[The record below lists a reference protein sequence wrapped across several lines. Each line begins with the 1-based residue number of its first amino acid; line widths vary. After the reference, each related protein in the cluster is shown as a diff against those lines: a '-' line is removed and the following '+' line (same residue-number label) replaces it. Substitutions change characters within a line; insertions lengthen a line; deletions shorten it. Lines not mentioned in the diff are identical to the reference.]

1 MKGGSDLQAYNP
13 YKRFIVLLGV
23 LTFLGIVILS
33 GTFSILVQR
42 NILDETVQVTQEGI
56 SIHFKKV
63 FANLFAEQHAMHGAN
78 GMNNDIYSEQG
89 NPAAKVLYDTQ
100 LNVVRLHFDL
110 YRIEESQFI
119 LPSGEIL
126 FSYNRDEVGQRV
138 PVQGELQQAFANKVV
153 FTRPAPE
160 ILKLW
165 IPILNEAGQ
174 IKEVA
179 LVERNIS
186 TQLQAMRQMQLIG
199 TLLVATVFTVLY
211 FSLRQVFL
219 RSTRKINQQNQELE
233 RLLSALEDTYDASLH
248 ALSAALDSRDNETEG
263 HSMRVTSY
271 TIHLARRAGVPE
283 QDLVQIARGALL
295 HDIGK
300 IGIPDAILR
309 KPGAL
314 TEGEWE
320 IMKTH
325 VTIGYEMLQPIEF
338 LRPALP
344 IVRSHHER
352 WDGKGYPMGLQ
363 GEEIPLPARIFAICD
378 TYDAITSDRPYRKG
392 KSHEEAIAEIAAHS
406 GTQFDPAIVVAF
418 LSIPQEAWLRSGQ
431 FAKERHEQK
440 ITIQDLLEA
449 ERTA

>member
-1 MKGGSDLQAYNP
+1 
-13 YKRFIVLLGV
+13 
-23 LTFLGIVILS
+23 
-33 GTFSILVQR
+33 
-42 NILDETVQVTQEGI
+42 
-56 SIHFKKV
+56 
-63 FANLFAEQHAMHGAN
+63 MHGTN
-78 GMNNDIYSEQG
+78 GMNNDIYAEQG

-165 IPILNEAGQ
+165 IPILDEAGQ

-186 TQLQAMRQMQLIG
+186 TQLQAIRQMQLIG

-263 HSMRVTSY
+263 HS
-271 TIHLARRAGVPE
+271 
-283 QDLVQIARGALL
+283 
-295 HDIGK
+295 
-300 IGIPDAILR
+300 R

-314 TEGEWE
+314 TQGEWE

-325 VTIGYEMLQPIEF
+325 VTIGYDMLQPIEF

-352 WDGKGYPMGLQ
+352 WDGKGYQDGPPRGRDSAA
-363 GEEIPLPARIFAICD
+363 GKDFCNCD
-378 TYDAITSDRPYRKG
+378 TYDAITSDCPYRKG

-406 GTQFDPAIVVAF
+406 GTQFDPAIVEAF
-418 LSIPQEAWLRSGQ
+418 LSIPREAWLRSGQ